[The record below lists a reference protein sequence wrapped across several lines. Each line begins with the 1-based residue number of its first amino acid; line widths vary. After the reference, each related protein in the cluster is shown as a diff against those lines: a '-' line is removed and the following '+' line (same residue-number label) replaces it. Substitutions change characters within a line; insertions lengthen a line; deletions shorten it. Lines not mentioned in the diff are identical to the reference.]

1 MDYDVVV
8 KALKFLQKTHPSYK
22 NVRIASA
29 DEVKWEEQSISVQQ
43 DPIIVNDKA
52 SEAHEAHMTSDIA
65 EGWDPNCRV
74 PQTKGSPL
82 DADFGTVLC
91 VRNEGFSNDPVT
103 SVKNV
108 LESVQKAKDTKTSIK
123 LGSEPI
129 NEFTGFCGMLSKG
142 FPCEFP
148 LGVTEDDLNG
158 AGPLKNG
165 VLQRLLKFYD
175 GRIGKNQ
182 VLHLWLTNI
191 KMRHRAL
198 GSMSAYAKKRS
209 QEELVREMNSEQFDV
224 DCAIATKDP
233 SSQEAKELVR
243 RLGPLIKLAGSH
255 VPWGPLERLS
265 AVHHLYALYHTF
277 GPPSF
282 FITFAPK
289 TLNNDIVL
297 RLVFF
302 IIRTSRTID
311 HPIFLYF
318 NWLMFLIRFA
328 QMQSGKYEKVD
339 LKLPENLQKKVAILT
354 SNPIAQARAYSLIVR
369 LVAEVLFGIPAT
381 HTVKKSHKP
390 VRGLF
395 GVANAFYCV
404 HEVQSRN
411 ALHGHNTLWA
421 KILDP
426 RLIHRVVHIPE
437 LRNRL
442 LGLVESVVTA
452 SPTDFEHVYTEK
464 ARVDVKRVKLST
476 DNVGPKSVQQEGGL
490 SRRQCKIDARNRIR
504 KQSRKREEGLIR
516 LGTEMYVRASTNGM
530 SPLGWVRVV
539 FVQQKGDA
547 KRLVVLRQILRP
559 GGEYVP
565 STCAELVQKAK
576 DMGATILGRDMTI
589 DVCKFDED
597 AKENRVEKISIEG
610 GLSMDPGTSVWV
622 CDVETASSCR
632 EVTKM
637 LEGGHAVKSE
647 YNTHKHTFTCHKYK
661 DTFRARYCRM
671 GFGRR
676 PMPETRFTFVV
687 GEEDLK
693 QCDDPQKVD
702 VSTTTQTDRKPT
714 AFASKVIPPP
724 EERSHG
730 VVCLNLK
737 RLCGRYLHAAIR
749 VAMAGI
755 TLCLSRRMGNCMPRK
770 VSSLLSEFLFGAGY
784 NTKTYDDCYQC
795 ETNVLLSFILK
806 CNTNAIALGSLISAA
821 NAMFYL
827 AGYLSKNPI
836 KPAHWVTCVTAGRK
850 AAVKFGSKAED
861 AGTVHRNALFLLQ
874 KILNRLN
881 ALGEVADT
889 QGSMLLLGQPSWQSS
904 HPFQFCFVK
913 PAVQYQIAK
922 LAEEFCD
929 DQSCGGCSQQ
939 SSRSA
944 SSASSEWSH
953 PSVKS
958 AANEK
963 GAEGVT
969 EGGAL
974 LYTDEKG
981 VVHAVSQHDFY
992 RHRVCDW
999 DATVDGVVPDMKWWF
1014 QNARVV
1020 ENAEWQEW
1028 DSLRGLESLSLFQYA
1043 CHISVVPMPQ
1053 LKADEILPPG
1063 MYRFNKSFP
1072 LYRSHIQKLKR
1083 RTHVASISGKL
1094 PRAPR
1099 SICPPE
1105 GSTKRT
1111 SWLHTANQWALFVG
1125 TLLSP
1130 WDRHGMCRVTTWDAL
1145 QELRKKWD
1153 AVTRQQEIS
1162 WSKYVYQC
1170 DTSNPSDCP
1179 DEEFPNPVGTSCTDL
1194 IQNLECNL
1202 RVSSKQ
1208 KVLTNAWRYDC
1219 ADKFTKTEQTT
1230 AQLTHGGDDCKAK
1243 SAANALAIAQ
1253 LLDTVD
1259 RKQILVGGIKEDT
1272 KEHLDRLSDQLQ
1284 SLHTG
1289 PATSVI
1295 LPCEKDLPPWNIFE
1309 YDENWSDKMQNEL
1322 EIMQVTA
1329 SEQPEKKE
1337 QSEVHT
1343 DTDNCRRNFSD
1354 LRNGD
1359 PGHAVKNRRFP
1370 LSADQLHAFNMC
1382 VDAMAAGEQ
1391 FLIFVHGPP
1400 GTGKTV
1406 LAGRIMAAAER
1417 FAIRSKFAA
1426 LSGAAA
1432 TLQGGTTLHYL
1443 ANLGITMPIYNAPVT
1458 VDQKKTMIERGG
1470 RYGLL
1475 AIDEASMIH
1484 ARFFNSVCHR
1494 YTAADLLSLASGK
1507 KDLCSFRA
1515 SVKPSGGKDI
1525 LPPNAN
1531 AKPFGGMSV
1540 LLLGD
1545 MLQLPPPNNFSK
1557 AIFADC
1563 VAETAGG
1570 PKYVK
1575 DSACYA
1581 GVHVFRQFKKVEL
1594 TTQNRAKGDEAHQK
1608 MIHRLRTASQ
1618 PIDDDF
1624 LMSLRPL
1631 SAKDLRNRRWQF
1643 APYLVTS
1650 NLERLLINKHQASVW
1665 TGLCVFLLVCLTTLL
1680 RVCVLRRSYDLPRQT
1695 SAVSTLGL
1703 INW

>member
-22 NVRIASA
+22 EVRIAPA
-29 DEVKWEEQSISVQQ
+29 DECKWEEQRISVQQ
-43 DPIIVNDKA
+43 DPIIVNDKV
-52 SEAHEAHMTSDIA
+52 SEVHEAHMTSDIA

-91 VRNEGFSNDPVT
+91 VRNEGFSSDPAAG
-103 SVKNV
+103 VKNV
-108 LESVQKAKDTKTSIK
+108 LESVQKAKETKTSIK
-123 LGSEPI
+123 LGSDPI

-142 FPCEFP
+142 FPWEFP
-148 LGVTEDDLNG
+148 LGVTDVDLNG

-209 QEELVREMNSEQFDV
+209 QEELVREMNSQQFDV
-224 DCAIATKDP
+224 DCAIASQDP
-233 SSQEAKELVR
+233 TSQEAKELVR

-297 RLVFF
+297 RLVVF
-302 IIRTSRTID
+302 IMQTSLTME
-311 HPIFLYF
+311 HPIFLYY
-318 NWLMFLIRFA
+318 NWLMLVTRFA
-328 QMQSGKYEKVD
+328 QMQSEKHEEVD

-395 GVANAFYCV
+395 GVANAFYGV

-411 ALHGHNTLWA
+411 ALHGHLTLWA
-421 KILDP
+421 KNLDP
-426 RLIHRVVHIPE
+426 RLIHRVVHVPE

-442 LGLVESVVTA
+442 LRLVESVVTA
-452 SPTDFEHVYTEK
+452 SSMDFEHVYIEK
-464 ARVDVKRVKLST
+464 ATDDVKRVKSST
-476 DNVGPKSVQQEGGL
+476 DDVGSKSVQQDGRL
-490 SRRQCKIDARNRIR
+490 PSRQSKIEARNRILQ
-504 KQSRKREEGLIR
+504 QSRQRKEGSIR
-516 LGTEMYVRASTNGM
+516 LGTEMYVTASTNGL

-565 STCAELVQKAK
+565 STCDELAQKAK

-589 DVCKFDED
+589 DVCKFDQD
-597 AKENRVEKISIEG
+597 TKGNRVEKLSVKG
-610 GLSMDPGTSVWV
+610 GLPMDSGTPVWA

-632 EVTKM
+632 QVTKM
-637 LEGGHAVKSE
+637 LEGGHAVKAE

-676 PMPETRFTFVV
+676 PMPDTRFTFVV

-724 EERSHG
+724 KERSHG

-737 RLCGRYLHAAIR
+737 RLCGRHLHAAIR
-749 VAMAGI
+749 VAMAGT
-755 TLCLSRRMGNCMPRK
+755 TLCLSRRMGGRMPRK
-770 VSSLLSEFLFGAGY
+770 VRSLLIEFLFGEGY
-784 NTKTYDDCYQC
+784 TTMAYDDCYQC

-806 CNTNAIALGSLISAA
+806 CNTNAIALGSKISAA

-836 KPAHWVTCVTAGRK
+836 KPAHWVTCVTAARK
-850 AAVKFGSKAED
+850 AAAKFGSKAED
-861 AGTVHRNALFLLQ
+861 AGTLHRNALFLLQ

-889 QGSMLLLGQPSWQSS
+889 QGSMLLLGHPSWQSS
-904 HPFQFCFVK
+904 HPFHFCFVQ
-913 PAVQYQIAK
+913 PAVQYQIAR
-922 LAEEFCD
+922 LADESCD

-939 SSRSA
+939 SV

-953 PSVKS
+953 PSVEL
-958 AANEK
+958 AAKQK
-963 GAEGVT
+963 GVEGVT

-1014 QNARVV
+1014 QNACVV
-1020 ENAEWQEW
+1020 EKAEWQEW
-1028 DSLRGLESLSLFQYA
+1028 DSLRGLESLNLFQYA
-1043 CHISVVPMPQ
+1043 CHISVVAMPH
-1053 LKADEILPPG
+1053 LKTGEVLPPG

-1072 LYRSHIQKLKR
+1072 LHRSHIQKLKR
-1083 RTHVASISGKL
+1083 KTHVASISGKL

-1105 GSTKRT
+1105 GSKKWA
-1111 SWLHTANQWALFVG
+1111 SWLYTAKQWALFIG

-1130 WDRHGMCRVTTWDAL
+1130 WDRHGMSRVTTWDDL
-1145 QELRKKWD
+1145 QVLRKKWD
-1153 AVTRQQEIS
+1153 SATRQQEIY
-1162 WSKYVYQC
+1162 WSQYIHQC
-1170 DTSNPSDCP
+1170 DHNNPTECP
-1179 DEEFPNPVGTSCTDL
+1179 DEEFPNPVGTFCNDL

-1208 KVLTNAWRYDC
+1208 KVIANAWRYDC
-1219 ADKFTKTEQTT
+1219 ADKFTKTEQTRV
-1230 AQLTHGGDDCKAK
+1230 QLTHGGDDRKAT
-1243 SAANALAIAQ
+1243 SAANALAIAH
-1253 LLDTVD
+1253 LLDTVE
-1259 RKQILVGGIKEDT
+1259 RKEILEGGIKEDT

-1289 PATSVI
+1289 PATSVT
-1295 LPCEKDLPPWNIFE
+1295 LPCEKDLPPWNIIA
-1309 YDENWSDKMQNEL
+1309 YDETWSDEMQNEL

-1329 SEQPEKKE
+1329 TEELEKND
-1337 QSEVHT
+1337 QSETHM
-1343 DTDNCRRNFSD
+1343 DTENCRRDFSD

-1359 PGHAVKNRRFP
+1359 PGHAVENRRFP
-1370 LSADQLHAFNMC
+1370 LSADQVHAFNMC

-1417 FAIRSKFAA
+1417 FGIRSKFAA

-1443 ANLGITMPIYNAPVT
+1443 ANLGIKLPTHNAPVT
-1458 VDQKKTMIERGG
+1458 VEQKKAMIERGG
-1470 RYGLL
+1470 IYGLL
-1475 AIDEASMIH
+1475 AIDESSMM
-1484 ARFFNSVCHR
+1484 FSKFLNSVENR
-1494 YTAADLLSLASGK
+1494 YTAADLLGLASGAK
-1507 KDLCSFRA
+1507 HLSFDKV
-1515 SVKPSGGKDI
+1515 SVKPSGGKDLI
-1525 LPPNAN
+1525 PPK
-1531 AKPFGGMSV
+1531 AKFGGMSV
-1540 LLLGD
+1540 LLFGD
-1545 MLQLPPPNNFSK
+1545 MLQLPPPNNFAK

-1570 PKYVK
+1570 PKYAK
-1575 DSACYA
+1575 DTACYA
-1581 GVHVFRQFKKVEL
+1581 GVHLFRQFKKVEL
-1594 TTQNRAKGDEAHQK
+1594 TTQNRAKGDEAHKK

-1624 LMSLRPL
+1624 LASLRPL
-1631 SAKDLRNRRWQF
+1631 SVKDLRNPRWQF

-1650 NLERLLINKHQASVW
+1650 NLERLLINKHQASVRM
-1665 TGLCVFLLVCLTTLL
+1665 G
-1680 RVCVLRRSYDLPRQT
+1680 
-1695 SAVSTLGL
+1695 
-1703 INW
+1703 

>member
-8 KALKFLQKTHPSYK
+8 KALKFLKTTHPSYK
-22 NVRIASA
+22 KVRIASA
-29 DEVKWEEQSISVQQ
+29 DECKWEEQSTSVHQ
-43 DPIIVNDKA
+43 DPIIVNDKV

-91 VRNEGFSNDPVT
+91 VRNEGFSSDPAA
-103 SVKNV
+103 SVMHV
-108 LESVQKAKDTKTSIK
+108 LESVQKAKETKTSIK

-129 NEFTGFCGMLSKG
+129 NEFTEFCGMLSEG
-142 FPCEFP
+142 FPWEFP
-148 LGVTEDDLNG
+148 LGVTEADLNG

-209 QEELVREMNSEQFDV
+209 QEDLVSEINSQQFDV

-265 AVHHLYALYHTF
+265 AVHHLYAYYHTF

-302 IIRTSRTID
+302 IIQTSLTIE
-311 HPIFLYF
+311 HPILSYC
-318 NWLMFLIRFA
+318 NWFMLATRFA
-328 QMQSGKYEKVD
+328 QMQSGKYEEVD

-411 ALHGHNTLWA
+411 ALHGHNTLWV
-421 KILDP
+421 KSLDP
-426 RLIHRVVHIPE
+426 RLIHRVVHVPE

-442 LGLVESVVTA
+442 LRLIESVVSA
-452 SPTDFEHVYTEK
+452 SSMDFEHVYTEK
-464 ARVDVKRVKLST
+464 ATDDAKGVKSSTGDV
-476 DNVGPKSVQQEGGL
+476 GFKSARQEGRL
-490 SRRQCKIDARNRIR
+490 SRRQSKIDARNRIR
-504 KQSRKREEGLIR
+504 QQSHKRKEGSIR
-516 LGTEMYVRASTNGM
+516 LGTEMYVTAGTIGLSR
-530 SPLGWVRVV
+530 LGWVRVV
-539 FVQQKGDA
+539 FVQEKGDA

-576 DMGATILGRDMTI
+576 DMGASILGRDMTI
-589 DVCKFDED
+589 DVCKFDKD
-597 AKENRVEKISIEG
+597 AKDNRVEKLSVEG
-610 GLSMDPGTSVWV
+610 GLPMEPGTPVWA

-632 EVTKM
+632 QVTKM
-637 LEGGHAVKSE
+637 LEGGHAVKAE

-676 PMPETRFTFVV
+676 PMPDTRFSFVV

-693 QCDDPQKVD
+693 QCDDQQKVD
-702 VSTTTQTDRKPT
+702 GSITTQTDRKPT

-737 RLCGRYLHAAIR
+737 RLCGRHLHAAIR

-755 TLCLSRRMGNCMPRK
+755 TLCLSKRMGEHMPMK
-770 VSSLLSEFLFGAGY
+770 VGSLISEFLFGAGY
-784 NTKTYDDCYQC
+784 STKAYDDCYQC

-806 CNTNAIALGSLISAA
+806 CNTNAIALGSQISAS

-836 KPAHWVTCVTAGRK
+836 KPAHWVICVTAARK
-850 AAVKFGSKAED
+850 AAAKSGSKAED
-861 AGTVHRNALFLLQ
+861 AGTLHRNALFLLQ

-889 QGSMLLLGQPSWQSS
+889 QGSMLLLGHPSWQSS
-904 HPFQFCFVK
+904 HPLQFCFAK
-913 PAVQYQIAK
+913 PAVQYQIRR
-922 LAEEFCD
+922 LADESCD
-929 DQSCGGCSQQ
+929 VQSCDGCSQQ
-939 SSRSA
+939 SLRSA
-944 SSASSEWSH
+944 SSATSEWSH
-953 PSVKS
+953 ISVAS

-981 VVHAVSQHDFY
+981 SVHAVSQHDFY

-1014 QNARVV
+1014 QNACAV
-1020 ENAEWQEW
+1020 ENADWQEW
-1028 DSLRGLESLSLFQYA
+1028 DSLRGLESLNLFQYT
-1043 CHISVVPMPQ
+1043 CHISVVPMPH
-1053 LKADEILPPG
+1053 LKADEVLPSG

-1072 LYRSHIQKLKR
+1072 LHRSHIQKLKPR
-1083 RTHVASISGKL
+1083 DHVASISGKI

-1105 GSTKRT
+1105 GSKKRT
-1111 SWLHTANQWALFVG
+1111 SWLHTANQWALFIG

-1130 WDRHGMCRVTTWDAL
+1130 WDRHGMCRVTTWDDL

-1153 AVTRQQEIS
+1153 SVTRQQEIS
-1162 WSKYVYQC
+1162 WSKYIYQC
-1170 DTSNPSDCP
+1170 DYSNPTECP
-1179 DEEFPNPVGTSCTDL
+1179 VEEFPNPVGTFCTDL
-1194 IQNLECNL
+1194 IQNLDCNL
-1202 RVSSKQ
+1202 RVPSKQ
-1208 KVLTNAWRYDC
+1208 KALANAWRYDC
-1219 ADKFTKTEQTT
+1219 ADKFTKTEQTR
-1230 AQLTHGGDDCKAK
+1230 AQLTHGGDDRKAT

-1253 LLDTVD
+1253 LLETVE
-1259 RKQILVGGIKEDT
+1259 RKEILEGGIKADT

-1284 SLHTG
+1284 SLHTEN
-1289 PATSVI
+1289 AISVT
-1295 LPCEKDLPPWNIFE
+1295 LACEKDLPPWNIIE
-1309 YDENWSDKMQNEL
+1309 YDETWSDEKQNEL

-1329 SEQPEKKE
+1329 TEEPTKNE
-1337 QSEVHT
+1337 QSEVHI
-1343 DTDNCRRNFSD
+1343 DTENCGRDFSD
-1354 LRNGD
+1354 LRDGD
-1359 PGHAVKNRRFP
+1359 PGHSEENRRFP
-1370 LSADQLHAFNMC
+1370 LSADQVHAFNMC

-1417 FAIRSKFAA
+1417 FGIRSKFAA

-1443 ANLGITMPIYNAPVT
+1443 ANLGIKLPNYNAPVT
-1458 VDQKKTMIERGG
+1458 VEQKKAMIERGG
-1470 RYGLL
+1470 IYGLL

-1484 ARFFNSVCHR
+1484 SKFLNSVDNR
-1494 YTAADLLSLASGK
+1494 YTAADLLNLMSGAK
-1507 KDLCSFRA
+1507 LF
-1515 SVKPSGGKDI
+1515 GGKNV
-1525 LPPNAN
+1525 LPPKAN
-1531 AKPFGGMSV
+1531 VKPFGGISV

-1557 AIFADC
+1557 AIFVDC

-1570 PKYVK
+1570 PKYAK
-1575 DSACYA
+1575 DPACYA
-1581 GVHVFRQFKKVEL
+1581 GVHLFRQFKKVEL
-1594 TTQNRAKGDEAHQK
+1594 TTQNRAKGDKAHQK
-1608 MIHRLRTASQ
+1608 MIHRLRTASK

-1624 LMSLRPL
+1624 LMSFRPL
-1631 SAKDLRNRRWQF
+1631 SATDLRKRRWQF

-1650 NLERLLINKHQASVW
+1650 NLERLLINKHQASVCM
-1665 TGLCVFLLVCLTTLL
+1665 G
-1680 RVCVLRRSYDLPRQT
+1680 
-1695 SAVSTLGL
+1695 
-1703 INW
+1703 

>member
-1 MDYDVVV
+1 M
-8 KALKFLQKTHPSYK
+8 
-22 NVRIASA
+22 
-29 DEVKWEEQSISVQQ
+29 
-43 DPIIVNDKA
+43 
-52 SEAHEAHMTSDIA
+52 
-65 EGWDPNCRV
+65 
-74 PQTKGSPL
+74 
-82 DADFGTVLC
+82 
-91 VRNEGFSNDPVT
+91 RNKGFSSDPAAA
-103 SVKNV
+103 VKNV
-108 LESVQKAKDTKTSIK
+108 LESVQKAKETKTSIK

-142 FPCEFP
+142 FPWEFP
-148 LGVTEDDLNG
+148 LGVTEVDLNG

-209 QEELVREMNSEQFDV
+209 QEELVREMNSQQFDV
-224 DCAIATKDP
+224 DCAIASQDP
-233 SSQEAKELVR
+233 TSQEAKELVR

-289 TLNNDIVL
+289 TLNNSIVL
-297 RLVFF
+297 RLVVP
-302 IIRTSRTID
+302 IIQTSLMMT
-311 HPIFLYF
+311 HPIFLYY
-318 NWLMFLIRFA
+318 NLLMLVTRFA
-328 QMQSGKYEKVD
+328 QMQSEKYEEVD

-404 HEVQSRN
+404 HEVQSRS
-411 ALHGHNTLWA
+411 ALHGHIILWA

-426 RLIHRVVHIPE
+426 RLIHRVVHVPE

-442 LGLVESVVTA
+442 LGLVELVVTA
-452 SPTDFEHVYTEK
+452 SCMDFEHVYIEK
-464 ARVDVKRVKLST
+464 ATDDVKTVKSST
-476 DNVGPKSVQQEGGL
+476 DDVGSKSVQQEGRL
-490 SRRQCKIDARNRIR
+490 SRRQSKIDARNRILQ
-504 KQSRKREEGLIR
+504 QSRQRKEGSIR
-516 LGTEMYVRASTNGM
+516 LGTEMYVTASTNGL

-539 FVQQKGDA
+539 FVQKKGNA

-565 STCAELVQKAK
+565 TTCDELVQKAK

-589 DVCKFDED
+589 DVRKVDQD
-597 AKENRVEKISIEG
+597 AKGNRVEKLSVEG
-610 GLSMDPGTSVWV
+610 GLPMDSGTPVWV

-637 LEGGHAVKSE
+637 LEGGHAVKAE

-676 PMPETRFTFVV
+676 PMPDTRFTFVV

-724 EERSHG
+724 KERSHG

-737 RLCGRYLHAAIR
+737 RLCGRHVHAAIR
-749 VAMAGI
+749 VAMAGT
-755 TLCLSRRMGNCMPRK
+755 TLCLSRRMGGRMPRK
-770 VSSLLSEFLFGAGY
+770 VGSLLSEFLFGEGY
-784 NTKTYDDCYQC
+784 TTMAYDDCYQC

-806 CNTNAIALGSLISAA
+806 CNTNAMALGSKISAA

-836 KPAHWVTCVTAGRK
+836 KPAHWVTCVTAARK
-850 AAVKFGSKAED
+850 SAVKFGSKAED
-861 AGTVHRNALFLLQ
+861 AGTLHRNALFLLQ

-889 QGSMLLLGQPSWQSS
+889 QGSMLLLGHPSWLSS
-904 HPFQFCFVK
+904 HPFQFCFAK
-913 PAVQYQIAK
+913 PAVQYQIAR
-922 LAEEFCD
+922 LADESCNV
-929 DQSCGGCSQQ
+929 QSCGGCSQQ
-939 SSRSA
+939 SM

-953 PSVKS
+953 PSVES
-958 AANEK
+958 AAKEK
-963 GAEGVT
+963 GVEGVT
-969 EGGAL
+969 EGGAV

-999 DATVDGVVPDMKWWF
+999 DATVDGVLPDMKWWF

-1028 DSLRGLESLSLFQYA
+1028 DSLRGLESLNLLQYA
-1043 CHISVVPMPQ
+1043 CHISVVPMPH
-1053 LKADEILPPG
+1053 LKTDEVLPPG
-1063 MYRFNKSFP
+1063 MYRFNKTFA
-1072 LYRSHIQKLKR
+1072 LHRSHIQKLKR

-1099 SICPPE
+1099 PICPPE
-1105 GSTKRT
+1105 GSKKRT
-1111 SWLHTANQWALFVG
+1111 SWLHTANQWALFIG

-1130 WDRHGMCRVTTWDAL
+1130 WDRHGMCRVTTWDEL

-1153 AVTRQQEIS
+1153 SVTRQQEIS
-1162 WSKYVYQC
+1162 WSQYIHQC
-1170 DTSNPSDCP
+1170 DHNNPTDCP
-1179 DEEFPNPVGTSCTDL
+1179 DEAFPNPVGTFCTDL

-1208 KVLTNAWRYDC
+1208 KVLSNAWRYDC
-1219 ADKFTKTEQTT
+1219 ADKFTKTEQTR
-1230 AQLTHGGDDCKAK
+1230 AQLTHGGDDRKAM
-1243 SAANALAIAQ
+1243 SAANAMAIAQ
-1253 LLDTVD
+1253 LLDTVE
-1259 RKQILVGGIKEDT
+1259 RKEILEGGIKEDT

-1289 PATSVI
+1289 PATSAI
-1295 LPCEKDLPPWNIFE
+1295 LPCEKDLPPWDITE
-1309 YDENWSDKMQNEL
+1309 YDENWSDEMQNEL
-1322 EIMQVTA
+1322 EMMQVAAT
-1329 SEQPEKKE
+1329 EELEKND
-1337 QSEVHT
+1337 QSETHM
-1343 DTDNCRRNFSD
+1343 DTENCRRDFSD

-1359 PGHAVKNRRFP
+1359 PGHAVENRRFP
-1370 LSADQLHAFNMC
+1370 LSADQVHAFNMC

-1417 FAIRSKFAA
+1417 FGIRSKFAA

-1443 ANLGITMPIYNAPVT
+1443 ANLGIKLPNHNAPVT
-1458 VDQKKTMIERGG
+1458 VEQKKAMIERGG
-1470 RYGLL
+1470 IYGLL
-1475 AIDEASMIH
+1475 AIDESSMLH
-1484 ARFFNSVCHR
+1484 SKFLNSVENR
-1494 YTAADLLSLASGK
+1494 FTAADLLRLEYTLASGAK
-1507 KDLCSFRA
+1507 QLSFDKV
-1515 SVKPSGGKDI
+1515 SVKPSGGKDL
-1525 LPPNAN
+1525 LPPKAN
-1531 AKPFGGMSV
+1531 AKFGGMSV

-1570 PKYVK
+1570 PKYAK

-1581 GVHVFRQFKKVEL
+1581 GVHLFRQFKKVEL
-1594 TTQNRAKGDEAHQK
+1594 TTQNRAKGDVAHKK

-1631 SAKDLRNRRWQF
+1631 SVEDLRDRRWQF

-1650 NLERLLINKHQASVW
+1650 NLERLLINKHQASVRM
-1665 TGLCVFLLVCLTTLL
+1665 GLCVCLIVCLIVLL
-1680 RVCVLRRSYDLPRQT
+1680 CVCVGHT
-1695 SAVSTLGL
+1695 
-1703 INW
+1703 IC